1 MPFKYL
7 PVFILLLL
15 MFTGCTQLKPASV
28 KPAESILPITDSVNL
43 PDVIKT
49 LLTKSDAQYFND
61 NFAGS
66 LATLERA
73 VRINPRHAEVWSR
86 MAQVHLKL
94 GNEEQ
99 AIQHA
104 KRSNSVIKNNIQ
116 LKAFNN
122 KIISSNFLNK
132 SQEMS
137 N

>member
-1 MPFKYL
+1 MLFKYL
-7 PVFILLLL
+7 AVFIMVLL

-28 KPAESILPITDSVNL
+28 NSVNSILPVTDNVNL

-49 LLTKSDAQYFND
+49 LLTKSDTQYFND
-61 NFAGS
+61 NFTGS

-86 MAQVHLKL
+86 MAQVYLKL

-104 KRSNSVIKNNIQ
+104 KRSNSVIKNNTQ

-122 KIISSNFLNK
+122 KIISPNLLNK

>member
-1 MPFKYL
+1 MPVKHL
-7 PVFILLLL
+7 LVFLFVLLV
-15 MFTGCTQLKPASV
+15 FTGCAQLKPATV
-28 KPAESILPITDSVNL
+28 KSTESILPIADSVKL

-49 LLTKSDAQYFND
+49 LLAKSDTQYFDD
-61 NFAGS
+61 NFTGS

-86 MAQVHLKL
+86 MAQVYLKL

-104 KRSNSVIKNNIQ
+104 KRSNSVIKNNIR
-116 LKAFNN
+116 LKEFNN
-122 KIISSNFLNK
+122 EIITSNLLKK
-132 SQEMS
+132 SQDMS